1 MNEDQASLLVV
12 DDAANIRDLLARRLK
27 RKGFAVTTASDGMQA
42 LELIAS
48 RHFDLVL
55 LDLMMPVI
63 DGLEVLAL
71 LRRGYPP
78 SMLPVIAVTARH
90 ESESVV
96 EALKLGANDYVT
108 KPVDFPV
115 LLARI
120 ESQLSRKRAEEK
132 LAGVL
137 ENFEKLVEERSTQLR
152 LSNEELKREIAE
164 RKRTEEALLAAKEA
178 AELANRSKSEFLA
191 NMSHELRTPLNAII
205 GFSEMI
211 KTATFGPVGSPKYRE
226 YATDIY
232 GSGQHLLNVITDI
245 LDISKIEAGKLELHE
260 EPVDVPEAVD
270 SCLMLVNERA
280 ENAGLTLETEIAD
293 DLPPLRAD
301 ERKLKQIL
309 INLLSNAVKFTP
321 EGGTVTTRVWCHRD
335 DGYVFQV
342 ADTGIGIAPDD
353 IPKVLAPFGQVD
365 STLARKYEGTGLGLP
380 LTKSLVE
387 MHGGSFDL
395 QSEPGVGTTV
405 TARFPAG
412 RIVSEAAT
420 GT

>member
-1 MNEDQASLLVV
+1 MNEDQATLLVV
-12 DDAANIRDLLARRLK
+12 DDAADIRDLLARRLK

-48 RHFDLVL
+48 RPFDLVL
-55 LDLMMPVI
+55 LDLMMPGI

-71 LRRGYPP
+71 LRRGHPP

-132 LAGVL
+132 LAVVL
-137 ENFEKLVEERSTQLR
+137 ENFEKLVAERSAQLR

-260 EPVDVPEAVD
+260 EPVDVPEAVE

-280 ENAGLTLETEIAD
+280 ENAGLTLEIEIAD

-321 EGGTVTTRVWCHRD
+321 EGGTVTTRVWYHRD

>member
-1 MNEDQASLLVV
+1 MNEDQATLLVV
-12 DDAANIRDLLARRLK
+12 DDAADIRDLLARRLK
-27 RKGFAVTTASDGMQA
+27 RKGFAVTKACDGMQA

-48 RHFDLVL
+48 RPFDLVL
-55 LDLMMPVI
+55 LDLMMPGI

-132 LAGVL
+132 LAVVL
-137 ENFEKLVEERSTQLR
+137 ENFEKLVEERSAQLR

-211 KTATFGPVGSPKYRE
+211 KTATFGPIGSPKYRE

-260 EPVDVPEAVD
+260 EPVDVPEAVE

-280 ENAGLTLETEIAD
+280 ENAGLTLEIEIAD

-405 TARFPAG
+405 TARFTAG